1 MASWR
6 GSAAEVEPRGMDQEL
21 VVRAQHRDQRAFE
34 ALTVSIHPRLF
45 RVAQGILRDPMAA
58 EDATQQAFIDIWR
71 YLRRLRDPARFE
83 AWAYRIVVNACR
95 DEVKRRPDWVSDEVV
110 PEVSAIGADPFG
122 AVIDRDQLSR
132 GFARLSVDHRA
143 VIVLRY
149 LLDLPVED
157 AAEALGVPPGTV
169 QSRLSR
175 ALASLRAVLEAD
187 ARPIGSVALGEEGAS

>member
-1 MASWR
+1 
-6 GSAAEVEPRGMDQEL
+6 MDREL
-21 VVRAQHRDQRAFE
+21 VVRAQQGDQHAFE
-34 ALTVSIHPRLF
+34 ALTVAAHPRLF
-45 RVAQGILRDPMAA
+45 RVAHGILRDPTAA

-71 YLRRLRDPARFE
+71 HLRRLRDPARFE

-95 DEVKRRPDWVSDEVV
+95 DEVKRRPDWVSDEVT
-110 PEVSAIGADPFG
+110 PEVPAFGSDPYG
-122 AVIDRDQLSR
+122 VVADRDQLSR

-157 AAEALGVPPGTV
+157 AAEALGVPPGTI

-187 ARPIGSVALGEEGAS
+187 ARPNPTSTLGEEGAP

>member
-1 MASWR
+1 
-6 GSAAEVEPRGMDQEL
+6 MDQDL
-21 VVRAQHRDQRAFE
+21 VVRAQQGDQRAFE
-34 ALTVSIHPRLF
+34 ALAVSSHPRLF
-45 RVAQGILRDPMAA
+45 RVAHGILRDPMAA

-83 AWAYRIVVNACR
+83 GWSYRILVNACR
-95 DEVKRRPDWVSDEVV
+95 DEVKRRPDWVADEAV
-110 PEVSAIGADPFG
+110 PEVPDAGADPFG

-132 GFARLSVDHRA
+132 GFSRLSVDHRA

-157 AAEALGVPPGTV
+157 TAEALGVPPGTV

-175 ALASLRAVLEAD
+175 ALASLRAALEAD
-187 ARPIGSVALGEEGAS
+187 ARPEPPGALGEEAAS